1 VVGFLVIYISASAS
15 WLATLLASP
24 LLGALLNIPAAYG
37 FLQLTRDFERWS
49 RDRRRASYVLSALVS
64 RGVAAAVVALSLGA
78 ALLLTTPLDA
88 GVARLWLYA
97 TWSGLWILYYCALLG
112 RLEDLGEPPG
122 RYPLSITALGA
133 SILLSPV
140 LTEGLP
146 APLDVKLALAVSMY
160 AGYMPPFNVSALL
173 AAALSQR

>member
-1 VVGFLVIYISASAS
+1 VVGFLVIYISASAA
-15 WLATLLASP
+15 WLTTLLASP
-24 LLGALLNIPAAYG
+24 LLGILLNIPAAYG
-37 FLQLTRDFERWS
+37 FLQLAHGFEKWS

-64 RGVAAAVVALSLGA
+64 RGVAAAVAVLSLGV
-78 ALLLTTPLDA
+78 ALLLTTPLDV

-97 TWSGLWILYYCALLG
+97 TWSGVLILYYCALLD
-112 RLEDLGEPPG
+112 RLEDTGETPG
-122 RYPLSITALGA
+122 KYPLSITALGV

-146 APLDVKLALAVSMY
+146 APPDVKLALATSLY